1 MAITILSS
9 AQCRTDFNF
18 VRTFTGSRFLF
29 HCICAIRLRKF
40 SQLYAN
46 MPQRLITIFIGTLFA
61 ESLYAQTFSELEAK
75 LQKHPQLQSLSY
87 QADSQRQQST
97 ASMGLPDPVVSL
109 GINNFPVFDPSFDEF
124 LPTNKAIGVRQRF
137 PNRATRR
144 ARAKSISAE
153 AEQSDQLREQTLAAM
168 RAELVSLLHNKVR
181 ITKQRAFAQQRDK
194 KYSQL
199 ADVIESEVGSGR
211 TSVFRLAEVE
221 AERAEVARTLI
232 DLQAQTEQL
241 DARLRYLVDEVPIT
255 IPPELN
261 PADWSGSTQDFY
273 ATRVADSALKVSE
286 SGIDEAKAAWKPEW
300 GAQLTYQQR
309 EAGRNFDGD
318 DWASVMVTFTVPFW
332 GKDKQAPALR
342 AAQARQQAAKQRV
355 SETHRKALSLY
366 SSAMATYVAA
376 NKTKGVFEQ
385 KITAIEQE
393 IAAQQS
399 RYESGDGNYVP
410 VLDGE
415 IAILKLR
422 AEIAEEHA
430 RGQMAAAQM
439 KALLVTP

>member
-75 LQKHPQLQSLSY
+75 LH
-87 QADSQRQQST
+87 A
-97 ASMGLPDPVVSL
+97 
-109 GINNFPVFDPSFDEF
+109 
-124 LPTNKAIGVRQRF
+124 
-137 PNRATRR
+137 
-144 ARAKSISAE
+144 AE

-168 RAELVSLLHNKVR
+168 RAELVSLLHNNVR
-181 ITKQRAFAQQRDK
+181 ITKQRVFAQQRDK

-221 AERAEVARTLI
+221 AERAEVARTLV
-232 DLQAQTEQL
+232 DLEAQTEQL

-255 IPPELN
+255 TPPELN

-273 ATRVADSALKVSE
+273 ATRVAIVKRYHCILPPWPPMLRQIKPKVFLNKKLPPLSKKLPRNNRDT
-286 SGIDEAKAAWKPEW
+286 S
-300 GAQLTYQQR
+300 R
-309 EAGRNFDGD
+309 E
-318 DWASVMVTFTVPFW
+318 T
-332 GKDKQAPALR
+332 
-342 AAQARQQAAKQRV
+342 
-355 SETHRKALSLY
+355 ETMFRFS
-366 SSAMATYVAA
+366 T
-376 NKTKGVFEQ
+376 E
-385 KITAIEQE
+385 
-393 IAAQQS
+393 
-399 RYESGDGNYVP
+399 
-410 VLDGE
+410 
-415 IAILKLR
+415 KLR
-422 AEIAEEHA
+422 Y
-430 RGQMAAAQM
+430 
-439 KALLVTP
+439 

>member
-9 AQCRTDFNF
+9 AQCRTDVNF

-75 LQKHPQLQSLSY
+75 LHKHPQLQSLSY

-144 ARAKSISAE
+144 ARARSISAA
-153 AEQSDQLREQTLAAM
+153 AEQSDQLREQTLAAL

-181 ITKQRAFAQQRDK
+181 ITNQRAFAQKRDQ

-261 PADWSGSTQDFY
+261 PEDWSGSTQDFY